1 MMHCKYYIPLRWH
14 KIPIGYKVFEFD
26 YVIIDGRVVDGHV
39 TFDMKATSEVVK
51 HWRLFQPRKKKRVVD
66 NGVA

>member
-1 MMHCKYYIPLRWH
+1 MHCKYYIPLRWH

-26 YVIIDGRVVDGHV
+26 YEIVGSG
-39 TFDMKATSEVVK
+39 FSEKEAFFSLKATSEVVK